1 MRAYHV
7 LKKDW
12 RYTKLAVV
20 GDVNQS
26 GSIVLAAT
34 PPLKALGIRKMAR
47 LYEIPKRPD
56 IIIVNPIMHTY
67 MKCSTFITG
76 LALQYVAPEDF
87 HQSQYP
93 NFFHWMTARET
104 LTFMGQLSGLK
115 KEELSKSIPKNLE
128 KVGLRGEE
136 NSKVGTF
143 SGGMKQ
149 RLGIAQALLHKPSL
163 IVMDEPVSAL
173 DPIGRRELLNLIE
186 EIKKDTTILLSTHIL
201 SDAEEICERFVII
214 KDGTKIED
222 TTITELLHRNSENKL
237 IIEITDKDRKWIDVV
252 KKLPYVKDVEVIGLK
267 VKVKVESI
275 EVNKNLLL
283 QNALEHKVDIV
294 KFEVSNDTLE
304 EIFLKLVVQK

>member
-1 MRAYHV
+1 MKLEIKNV
-7 LKKDW
+7 
-12 RYTKLAVV
+12 TKVFKRKIAVNNFSMELQAGECV
-20 GDVNQS
+20 GLIGPNGAGKSTLIKVIS
-26 GSIVLAAT
+26 
-34 PPLKALGIRKMAR
+34 
-47 LYEIPKRPD
+47 D
-56 IIIVNPIMHTY
+56 IIHPTAGEVLLNGIKISK
-67 MKCSTFITG
+67 MKSEIG
-76 LALQYVAPEDF
+76 YLP
-87 HQSQYP
+87 QYP

-115 KEELSKSIPKNLE
+115 KEELSKSIPKILE

-136 NSKVGTF
+136 NAKVSTF

-173 DPIGRRELLNLIE
+173 DPIGRREVLNLIE

-237 IIEITDKDRKWIDVV
+237 IIEITTKDQKWIEVV
-252 KKLPYVKDVEVIGLK
+252 KKLPYVKDVEVVGLK
-267 VKVKVESI
+267 IKVKVESI
-275 EVNKNLLL
+275 EINKNMLL
-283 QNALEHKVDIV
+283 QNALEHKVNIV
-294 KFEVSNDTLE
+294 KFEMSNDTLE

>member
-1 MRAYHV
+1 MKLEIKNVTKSFKGKIAVNNFSMELQAGECVGLIGPNGAGKSTLIKVISDITNPTAGEV
-7 LKKDW
+7 L
-12 RYTKLAVV
+12 L
-20 GDVNQS
+20 N
-26 GSIVLAAT
+26 
-34 PPLKALGIRKMAR
+34 GIKISKMKS
-47 LYEIPKRPD
+47 EIGYLP
-56 IIIVNPIMHTY
+56 
-67 MKCSTFITG
+67 
-76 LALQYVAPEDF
+76 
-87 HQSQYP
+87 QYP

-115 KEELSKSIPKNLE
+115 KEELSKSIPKMLE
-128 KVGLRGEE
+128 KVGLKGEE
-136 NSKVGTF
+136 NTKVSTF

-173 DPIGRRELLNLIE
+173 DPIGRREVLNLIE
-186 EIKKDTTILLSTHIL
+186 EIKKDTTILFSTHIL
-201 SDAEEICERFVII
+201 SDAEEICERFVMI

-237 IIEITDKDRKWIDVV
+237 IIEITAKDREWIDVV
-252 KKLPYVKDVEVIGLK
+252 KNLPYVKDVEVIGLK

-275 EVNKNLLL
+275 EINKNMLL

-294 KFEVSNDTLE
+294 KFEISNDTLE

>member
-1 MRAYHV
+1 MKLEIRNV
-7 LKKDW
+7 
-12 RYTKLAVV
+12 TKSFKGKIAV
-20 GDVNQS
+20 NTFSMELQS
-26 GSIVLAAT
+26 GECVGLIGPNGAGKSTLIKV
-34 PPLKALGIRKMAR
+34 IS
-47 LYEIPKRPD
+47 D
-56 IIIVNPIMHTY
+56 IINPDVGEVLLNGIKISK
-67 MKCSTFITG
+67 MKREIG
-76 LALQYVAPEDF
+76 YLP
-87 HQSQYP
+87 QYP

-104 LTFMGQLSGLK
+104 LMFMGQLSGLK
-115 KEELSKSIPKNLE
+115 KVELSKSIPKILE

-136 NSKVGTF
+136 NAKVSTF

-163 IVMDEPVSAL
+163 IIMDEPVSAL
-173 DPIGRRELLNLIE
+173 DPIGRREVLNLIE

-201 SDAEEICERFVII
+201 SDAEEICERFVMI

-237 IIEITDKDRKWIDVV
+237 IIEITAKDREWIDVV

-275 EVNKNLLL
+275 GINKNMLL
-283 QNALEHKVDIV
+283 QNALEHKVDLV
-294 KFEVSNDTLE
+294 KFEVSRDTLE

>member
-1 MRAYHV
+1 MKLEIRNV
-7 LKKDW
+7 
-12 RYTKLAVV
+12 TKSFKGKIAVN
-20 GDVNQS
+20 DFSMELQS
-26 GSIVLAAT
+26 GECVGLIGPNGAGKSTLIKV
-34 PPLKALGIRKMAR
+34 IS
-47 LYEIPKRPD
+47 D
-56 IIIVNPIMHTY
+56 IINPDVGEVLLNGIKISK
-67 MKCSTFITG
+67 MKREIG
-76 LALQYVAPEDF
+76 YLP
-87 HQSQYP
+87 QYP

-104 LTFMGQLSGLK
+104 LMFMGQLSGMK
-115 KEELSKSIPKNLE
+115 KEALSKSIPKILE
-128 KVGLRGEE
+128 KVGLSGADG
-136 NSKVGTF
+136 SKVSTF

-173 DPIGRRELLNLIE
+173 DPIGRREVLNLIE

-201 SDAEEICERFVII
+201 SDAEEICERFVMI

-237 IIEITDKDRKWIDVV
+237 IIEITAKDRKWIDVV

-275 EVNKNLLL
+275 EMNKNMLL

-294 KFEVSNDTLE
+294 KFEINNDTLE